1 MGGLREKNLN
11 GQQAVILALKLSP
24 DNDAL
29 LVKVS
34 SSGQRLAVQRHNLE
48 EDRPLPPRVSEP
60 STAHTEPLTSCET
73 AGVQAAVT
81 NKTRLGQ
88 DSRSGLSQ
96 AHDRGGDPCAKVVA
110 DVKTLAQTT
119 QVQAVSC
126 AKANSG
132 NSSGPQDALLLRL
145 QEQLKQQDLTTED
158 LPLDN
163 DQELAELLKELGF
176 ESALER
182 TKLRKSLRKSLD

>member
-126 AKANSG
+126 AKAS
-132 NSSGPQDALLLRL
+132 QDALLLRL

-182 TKLRKSLRKSLD
+182 TKLRKSLRKS